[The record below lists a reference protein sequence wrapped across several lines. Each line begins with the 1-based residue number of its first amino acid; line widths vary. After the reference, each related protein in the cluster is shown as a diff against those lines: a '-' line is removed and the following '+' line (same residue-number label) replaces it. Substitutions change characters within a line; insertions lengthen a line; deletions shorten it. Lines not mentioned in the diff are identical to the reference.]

1 MAETRRTSITLD
13 AETEEVIKKMMRY
26 HMAESISE
34 YFRGLV
40 MLDFL
45 LVKGRADYKSLPSWL
60 LRGYPLTF
68 LSEARATMLK
78 EWAEKMTPIFSKR
91 IRARV
96 QQFIKDGKVDLTT
109 KEVPEFVNE
118 ISEAMAEQEDNPK
131 KEQ

>member
-13 AETEEVIKKMMRY
+13 AEIEEVIKRMMRY

-68 LSEARATMLK
+68 LSEVRAKMLK

-96 QQFIKDGKVDLTT
+96 QQLIKDGKVDLTT

-118 ISEAMAEQEDNPK
+118 ISEAMAEDEDNSK